1 MLRIDRMLKERR
13 RNTDGAVNLTG
24 RALAQPT

>member
-13 RNTDGAVNLTG
+13 RNTVGAVNLTG